1 MSNFNGA
8 QYDVDG
14 TMIGCIK
21 DSAPLPHRLFCVPP
35 WYHAYHSLRTAGK
48 TYRSMAFVDYVR
60 LKRFFVQNSTVIDQ
74 PVDPHYSN
82 ELNSDQQ
89 RSTKTYKK
97 LPAPMVDD
105 DLLEFLVRVADNPA
119 EWNKIRR
126 VLSML
131 GRDETG
137 TPTAATVA
145 ADDGNHVGAAAVSI
159 ASTST
164 PVPPVTT
171 PSTAPPRITATV
183 AGVDNER
190 GAKHQPPPPPP
201 PPPTTS
207 SSSWPSGDWIM
218 KTVQDIKAA
227 ARARGIGAGG
237 EDYDGDDDGNDYD
250 YDDQTDDE
258 IEEIEAPTATAPPQP
273 SRPPLVRTVPGHMSR
288 YEFKRLDGR
297 PDDGR
302 VNGTYVAV
310 IESDRPPRVVIYDPA
325 RQKKP
330 RTGK

>member
-1 MSNFNGA
+1 
-8 QYDVDG
+8 
-14 TMIGCIK
+14 
-21 DSAPLPHRLFCVPP
+21 
-35 WYHAYHSLRTAGK
+35 
-48 TYRSMAFVDYVR
+48 
-60 LKRFFVQNSTVIDQ
+60 
-74 PVDPHYSN
+74 
-82 ELNSDQQ
+82 
-89 RSTKTYKK
+89 
-97 LPAPMVDD
+97 
-105 DLLEFLVRVADNPA
+105 
-119 EWNKIRR
+119 
-126 VLSML
+126 ML

-137 TPTAATVA
+137 TQTAAAVA

-159 ASTST
+159 ASTPT

-171 PSTAPPRITATV
+171 PSPSPPKITATV
-183 AGVDNER
+183 AGVDNGR
-190 GAKHQPPPPPP
+190 GAKHQPPPP

-207 SSSWPSGDWIM
+207 SSSWPSSDWIM

-273 SRPPLVRTVPGHMSR
+273 SRPPLLRTVSGHMSR

-297 PDDGR
+297 PNDGR

-310 IESDRPPRVVIYDPA
+310 IESDRPPRVVIYDPVS
-325 RQKKP
+325 RHSVILYYIKKLCIL
-330 RTGK
+330 RYVYIGM

>member
-1 MSNFNGA
+1 
-8 QYDVDG
+8 
-14 TMIGCIK
+14 
-21 DSAPLPHRLFCVPP
+21 
-35 WYHAYHSLRTAGK
+35 
-48 TYRSMAFVDYVR
+48 
-60 LKRFFVQNSTVIDQ
+60 
-74 PVDPHYSN
+74 
-82 ELNSDQQ
+82 
-89 RSTKTYKK
+89 
-97 LPAPMVDD
+97 MVDD

-145 ADDGNHVGAAAVSI
+145 ADGGNGVGAAAVST

-164 PVPPVTT
+164 PVAAVTT
-171 PSTAPPRITATV
+171 PSPAPPKITTTV
-183 AGVDNER
+183 GDVGDER
-190 GAKHQPPPPPP
+190 GPKHQPPP
-201 PPPTTS
+201 TTT
-207 SSSWPSGDWIM
+207 SSSWPSGDWIL

-237 EDYDGDDDGNDYD
+237 EDYDGDDDANDYD

-258 IEEIEAPTATAPPQP
+258 IEEIEAPTAAPAPQP
-273 SRPPLVRTVPGHMSR
+273 SRPPLLKTVSGHMSR

-297 PDDGR
+297 PNDGR

-330 RTGK
+330 KTDK